1 MKEKFEHK
9 LTNRIRE
16 VFDSHKPEF
25 NPQDWEQME
34 TMLVKKKDRMAPLL
48 NTFMKV
54 AVVLI
59 LIGVGSYFLW
69 NQSLDKSS
77 DGIEHTVSA
86 ERNTEREFATEAIPP
101 IRDSVKIFSHTE
113 ILDELQAEAKIG
125 KVIQD
130 EKPNL
135 TSDDRFQEISSTEPQ
150 KVETVA
156 QVDIIVIE
164 PDDISLSQTLDYESV
179 TISSEIPVKDV
190 SLVSKSDGYSTWS
203 AEDHLMEYGNQH
215 KNEKKFR
222 MGFELA
228 SFTNYSG
235 EELNPGVNYGGGL
248 TFQIPVIDRLS
259 FNPGLTVSSQ
269 NLVYNN
275 EIAVTTI
282 NSGPIPFDQMYI
294 YATTNT
300 DEKPSEVDLTAMDL
314 PVNFQYQFIQ
324 RQRSGYFVE
333 LGFSNLVYLSQNY
346 YYTVTASGPAGIQ
359 SQTVEVDPVDE
370 KVFDFAKFI
379 NFSLGWDYRLSRGFG
394 LTLNPYMK
402 YPVGTTTSRD
412 IKFGSGGLKLKFM
425 IIPKK

>member
-48 NTFMKV
+48 NTFMK
-54 AVVLI
+54 AAIVLI
-59 LIGVGSYFLW
+59 LIGTGSYFLW
-69 NQSLDKSS
+69 DQSLDKSS
-77 DGIEHTVSA
+77 GGIEHTGSTKG
-86 ERNTEREFATEAIPP
+86 NLEREFAIEDTPP
-101 IRDSVKIFSHTE
+101 IRDSAKSFSHAE
-113 ILDELQAEAKIG
+113 ILEERQAEAKIG
-125 KVIQD
+125 KEMQE
-130 EKPNL
+130 EKPKL
-135 TSDDRFQEISSTEPQ
+135 ISDDHLREISSIGSQ
-150 KVETVA
+150 KVDIVA
-156 QVDIIVIE
+156 QADIIVFE

-190 SLVSKSDGYSTWS
+190 SLVAKSDGYSTWS
-203 AEDHLMEYGNQH
+203 AEDHLKEYGSQQN
-215 KNEKKFR
+215 NEKKFR

-235 EELNPGVNYGGGL
+235 EELSPGVNYGGGI
-248 TFQIPVIDRLS
+248 TFQIPVINRLS
-259 FNPGLTVSSQ
+259 FNPGLTISSQ
-269 NLVYNN
+269 NLDYNN
-275 EIAVTTI
+275 DIELSVNEFTAMSLGDIQ
-282 NSGPIPFDQMYI
+282 S
-294 YATTNT
+294 YASSTRT
-300 DEKPSEVDLTAMDL
+300 KPSEVDLTAMDV

-324 RQRSGYFVE
+324 RPRSGYFVE

-359 SQTVEVDPVDE
+359 SQTVEVDPIDE

-379 NFSLGWDYRLSRGFG
+379 NFSLGWDYRLSRGFA
-394 LTLNPYMK
+394 LTFNPYMQ
-402 YPVGTTTSRD
+402 YPVGTSTSRD
-412 IKFGSGGLKLKFM
+412 IQFGSGGLKLKFM